1 MYNTHSDSTENF
13 FKDWQGVWILLT
25 YNQVINWY
33 LCFSPPS
40 LIGNNNSGS
49 SVSAPANSGMVGIG
63 GGVTLLPAF
72 EYRGTWI
79 PILTITVQ
87 GSAKAT

>member
-1 MYNTHSDSTENF
+1 MWLSS
-13 FKDWQGVWILLT
+13 KLVSLL
-25 YNQVINWY
+25 Y
-33 LCFSPPS
+33 SPY
-40 LIGNNNSGS
+40 LIGNNNSGGTA
-49 SVSAPANSGMVGIG
+49 SAPANSGMLGIG

>member
-1 MYNTHSDSTENF
+1 M
-13 FKDWQGVWILLT
+13 
-25 YNQVINWY
+25 
-33 LCFSPPS
+33 
-40 LIGNNNSGS
+40 IGNNNSGGP
-49 SVSAPANSGMVGIG
+49 VSAPANSGMVGIG

-79 PILTITVQ
+79 PILSVTVQ

>member
-1 MYNTHSDSTENF
+1 MVS
-13 FKDWQGVWILLT
+13 L
-25 YNQVINWY
+25 
-33 LCFSPPS
+33 FSSPYPK
-40 LIGNNNSGS
+40 GNNNAGGT
-49 SVSAPANSGMVGIG
+49 VSAPANPGMLGIG
-63 GGVTLLPAF
+63 GSVTLLPAF

>member
-1 MYNTHSDSTENF
+1 MQCPFLQHNI
-13 FKDWQGVWILLT
+13 KKKLT
-25 YNQVINWY
+25 RCLTITDLY
-33 LCFSPPS
+33 LSKLVS
-40 LIGNNNSGS
+40 LIAFPCLTGNNNSGGP
-49 SVSAPANSGMVGIG
+49 VSAPANSGMLGIG

-79 PILTITVQ
+79 PILTVTVQ

>member
-1 MYNTHSDSTENF
+1 MASSCF
-13 FKDWQGVWILLT
+13 FPYLT
-25 YNQVINWY
+25 
-33 LCFSPPS
+33 
-40 LIGNNNSGS
+40 GNNNSGGT
-49 SVSAPANSGMVGIG
+49 VSAPANSGMLGIG

>member
-1 MYNTHSDSTENF
+1 MNIIDLELNSKLMS
-13 FKDWQGVWILLT
+13 LLS
-25 YNQVINWY
+25 
-33 LCFSPPS
+33 SPY
-40 LIGNNNSGS
+40 LIGNNNVGGP
-49 SVSAPANSGMVGIG
+49 VSAPASTGMLGIG

>member
-1 MYNTHSDSTENF
+1 MTS
-13 FKDWQGVWILLT
+13 LLFPA
-25 YNQVINWY
+25 Y
-33 LCFSPPS
+33 L
-40 LIGNNNSGS
+40 LGNNNSGGP
-49 SVSAPANSGMVGIG
+49 VSAPANSGVVGIG
-63 GGVTLLPAF
+63 GSVTLLPAF